1 VLGLLLAFVAVLLDA
16 SFNRHPTASAAA
28 IPGSDDYRGSS
39 LGHPARGYPEVI
51 GSEDPT
57 AVRPGSESA
66 PDSQT
71 TQERKVNQ
79 ESSADSSPALIGS
92 SISERPE

>member
-1 VLGLLLAFVAVLLDA
+1 MDS
-16 SFNRHPTASAAA
+16 SFNRQGTANAAA
-28 IPGSDDYRGSS
+28 LPGSDDYRGSS
-39 LGHPARGYPEVI
+39 LGHPARGFPEVI

-71 TQERKVNQ
+71 TQERKANQ
-79 ESSADSSPALIGS
+79 ESSANSSPALIGS